1 LIFVLF
7 YLMFRA
13 FTNIELMRFL
23 LTTSLLFMIY
33 MASLCQTTSIN
44 YTISNDDFINPDRG
58 WYRYSDTY
66 TSNYSLLDSATIA
79 GYRVLHTPQG
89 GSPNYSVYASLVF
102 RYFIFDNFKNAPLT
116 PAILNN
122 IQADFNTARKAGVK
136 LITRFTYTV
145 TPSTGSCGS
154 WICPPYGDA
163 PKNIVLTH
171 IAQLKPIL
179 QQNKDVIN
187 SVQMG
192 FIGTWGE
199 NYYTDYFGDASQPPY
214 GLSSTNW
221 NDRIDVLNA
230 LLDAVPSPIN
240 VQVRYP
246 QMKQKALLGP
256 TAPATTPAMALSEA
270 FQSTNKSR
278 IGFHNDCYLASAD
291 DFGTYTNY
299 DNSSSDTLRYRP
311 YKAADSKFVMVGGET
326 CAPSSYDMCNNAVYD
341 MARNHYSYLHADYN
355 NAVNNQWTTEGCMEE
370 IKRKLGYR
378 ISLKS
383 ATFPNSVAAN
393 QNLNFTI
400 QLENS
405 GFSSP
410 INERKVYLILAN
422 GADEYQVLLPDDPR
436 YWFTGNHTINGSVCI
451 PSCVPTGNYSLHL
464 HLADPSPALKSRPEY
479 SIRTANTGTWN
490 PAKGYNNL
498 LHTVAIAGSRPA
510 CTGSAEFSRVASNK
524 WNGANVAMWNTSTA
538 NWSINR
544 IPDACDD
551 VVIPANKTITVPAG
565 YTGYAHSLTV
575 QPSGILKITNTGKII
590 VEK

>member
-1 LIFVLF
+1 
-7 YLMFRA
+7 
-13 FTNIELMRFL
+13 MRFL
-23 LTTSLLFMIY
+23 LTTSFLFMIY
-33 MASLCQTTSIN
+33 LASVCQSTSIN
-44 YTISNDDFINPDRG
+44 YTISNDDFVNPDRG

-66 TSNYSLLDSATIA
+66 TSRYSPLDSATIA
-79 GYRVLHTPQG
+79 GYRFSHVPGGGTPI
-89 GSPNYSVYASLVF
+89 YSVYASLIF

-116 PAILNN
+116 PAILNQ
-122 IQADFNTARKAGVK
+122 IKEDFNIARKAGVK
-136 LITRFTYTV
+136 LIPRFTYTV
-145 TPSTGSCGS
+145 VPPSGTCGS

-199 NYYTDYFGDASQPPY
+199 NFYTDYFGDASLPPY
-214 GLSSTNW
+214 RLTTANW
-221 NDRIDVLNA
+221 NDRIEVLNA
-230 LLDAVPSPIN
+230 LIDAVPSPIN

-256 TAPATTPAMALSEA
+256 TAPASSLPMLPSEA
-270 FQSTNKSR
+270 FQATNKTR
-278 IGFHNDCYLASAD
+278 IGYHNDCYLAGYD
-291 DFGTYTNY
+291 DFGTYANY
-299 DNSSSDTLRYRP
+299 DNGTSDTLRYRP
-311 YKAADSKFVMVGGET
+311 YKATDSKYVMVGGET
-326 CAPSSYDMCNNAVYD
+326 CFPSIYDTCSNTLFD
-341 MARNHYSYLHADYN
+341 MARMHYSYLNADYN
-355 NAVNNQWTTEGCMEE
+355 NVVNNQWASEGCMEE

-400 QLENS
+400 QLENT

-410 INERKVYLILAN
+410 INERKVYLILTN

-479 SIRTANTGTWN
+479 SIRTANIGTWN
-490 PAKGYNNL
+490 ATKGYNNL
-498 LHTVAIAGSRPA
+498 LHSVAIAGSRPA
-510 CTGSAEFSRVASNK
+510 CTGSAEFSRVATNK
-524 WNGANVAMWNTSTA
+524 WIGINNVEMWNTSA
-538 NWSINR
+538 SNWSMNR
-544 IPDACDD
+544 IPDACDE
-551 VVIPANKTITVPAG
+551 VVIPSNKTITVPIN
-565 YTGYAHSLTV
+565 YTAYAHSLTV
-575 QPSGILKITNTGKII
+575 MQGGILKVLNTGSII